1 MKNILI
7 EKIKYLLE
15 VIKLKEITI
24 SNCNFVLD
32 FYNISG
38 FDYRCPKW
46 YDFFNHNY
54 YRKSNPVLEIKIF
67 TSKKEVR
74 FRIKDLPSIFRNE
87 VITCYVSFEA
97 FYKIMENMSL
107 LDLQFIKRNLSKIKN
122 QQIKKDKNK
131 IVNNIIEKIK
141 SYKTYF
147 CVNNVYNST
156 FEFYVNKITV
166 LSISLYINDIPY
178 NFKELKWELK
188 RFPLLDL
195 QYIDKRL
202 TIS

>member
-24 SNCNFVLD
+24 SKCNFVLD
-32 FYNISG
+32 FYNVSA
-38 FDYRCPKW
+38 FEYRCPQW

-74 FRIKDLPSIFRNE
+74 FRIKDSPSICRNI

-147 CVNNVYNST
+147 CVNNVMYAST
-156 FEFYVNKITV
+156 FEVYI
-166 LSISLYINDIPY
+166 LSNGNIDLYINHIPY

-188 RFPLLDL
+188 RFSLLDL